1 MTSYVKRIEELK
13 ETSFKRA
20 AIDADDILR
29 RLVRIA
35 DRTEQEGDFNAAI
48 RSLELLGKH
57 KALWTDKTVNETTI
71 MNAFASGNSD
81 EDIERDI
88 ERLTRIATPKLKV
101 VSGDK
106 K

>member
-1 MTSYVKRIEELK
+1 
-13 ETSFKRA
+13 
-20 AIDADDILR
+20 
-29 RLVRIA
+29 
-35 DRTEQEGDFNAAI
+35 
-48 RSLELLGKH
+48 
-57 KALWTDKTVNETTI
+57 